1 MERPGEL
8 ESLISHLERYRA
20 VTLQTLDLVPDDK
33 LEWCLEQ
40 GLRNVAELFLHVGQV
55 EAFYVTGL
63 FENRWDY
70 AVFAP
75 PSVPLT
81 RASLR
86 EALAATRLRTN
97 TALGAVQAA
106 DMSAPVSVPGI
117 PVQWPLRSW
126 LWYLVEHEIH
136 HKAQLGLYL
145 WLLGI
150 EAPFFA
156 FPLPPGVRPDK
167 RPMSP
172 EGGRKT

>member
-1 MERPGEL
+1 MERPDEL

-33 LEWCLEQ
+33 LEWRLQQ
-40 GLRNVAELFLHVGQV
+40 GLRSIGELFFHMGQV
-55 EAFYVTGL
+55 EAFYVAGL
-63 FENRWDY
+63 FENRWDH

-75 PSVPLT
+75 PPAPLT

-86 EALAATRLRTN
+86 EALAATRHRTL
-97 TALGAVQAA
+97 TALRALQAA
-106 DMSAPVSVPGI
+106 DLSAPACVPGI

-145 WLLGI
+145 WRLGI
-150 EAPFFA
+150 EGPFFA
-156 FPLPPGVRPDK
+156 FPMPPGVRPDK
-167 RPMSP
+167 RPMSR
-172 EGGRKT
+172 EGGGKT